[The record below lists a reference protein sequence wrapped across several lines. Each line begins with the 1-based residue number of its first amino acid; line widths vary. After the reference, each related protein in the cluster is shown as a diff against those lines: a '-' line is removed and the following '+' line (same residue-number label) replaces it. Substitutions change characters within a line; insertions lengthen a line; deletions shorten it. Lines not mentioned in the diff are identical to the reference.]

1 MPRLLL
7 VASGSEKLKWG
18 NKNLP
23 QLKGQAD
30 VTHLPGGHAI
40 DLACGVRYGLIGEPV
55 PAAERMRRYR
65 KRRRNGLRCVRVIL
79 HETEID
85 SLIEKGVFA
94 KATPSRSEGRSE
106 RN

>member
-1 MPRLLL
+1 MTLTGAVGAGPNTKAGVGLAVSHVPASN
-7 VASGSEKLKWG
+7 VAMSTKAK
-18 NKNLP
+18 
-23 QLKGQAD
+23 
-30 VTHLPGGHAI
+30 
-40 DLACGVRYGLIGEPV
+40 EPV

-85 SLIEKGVFA
+85 SLIEKGFLQT
-94 KATPSRSEGRSE
+94 TPSRSEGRSE